1 MDLCNRIHFT
11 LVKSPPSFLHR
22 RQHRR
27 ASFNLNRHTPSFSV
41 SSDFKRRES
50 IAEALQQEALQTLE
64 WDAVCKQLSSFTS
77 TSMGRFAAENGNVVI
92 GRSLEESQM
101 LLEQTNSAT
110 RLFGKELDFSGIE
123 DVNGIVCRAVD
134 GEVLSVGEL
143 CALGRTLRSAK
154 GLIEQIEA
162 VSHGSSLQWYSPLL
176 ELFQRCNFQTELEHR
191 IGRCIDCNLLVI
203 LDRASEDLELI
214 RAERRK
220 NRQDLDTL
228 LKKESIRVFQAKGSD
243 RPLVTSRRSRM
254 CVGIRAT
261 HKHFLP
267 GGVVLDASSSGA
279 TYFMEPKD
287 AVELNNMEVK
297 LLNYEKEEER
307 SILRSFSEE
316 IAKAEVEIRY
326 LIDRVLEVD
335 LACARAG
342 YGRWMHGVCPTLN
355 NGRDESLF
363 VDIEGIRHP
372 LLLESS
378 LQSLASDKYNEQG
391 NAVNVDK
398 WPTLDFPVPID
409 LKIGGGITVVVIS
422 GPNTGGKTA
431 SMKTLGLASLMSKAG
446 MYLSA
451 GNQPKIPWFDL
462 VLADI
467 GDHQSLEQS
476 LSTFSGHISRIC
488 KILEVSSKN
497 SLVLIDE
504 IGSGTDPSEGVALS
518 TSILQYLKDRVGLAV
533 ITTHYADLSK
543 LKDNDMRFENAAM
556 EFSLNTLLPTYH
568 ILWGTVG
575 DSNAL
580 TIASSIG
587 FDKRVIERARLWVQ
601 RLDPNKQQERKGL
614 LYLSLMEECQKLE
627 TQAKTAASIYSE
639 IIDLYR
645 EIRDEASDLDN
656 RVLALRSQKTQQ
668 VRRELRTAK
677 AHIEKVLQDFE
688 YQVMNASADQYN
700 TLMRKSESTIMA
712 IVKAHEPSDGYV
724 TKSSDNTAYIPKI
737 GDQVYVK
744 GLGDK
749 VATIVESPGDDET
762 VLVQYGKLRVRVKT
776 ANLRVISNRELNASS
791 ASATMKKKGQQTR
804 DSPSISET
812 RTEEIPFGPAIQTS
826 KNTVDM
832 RGMRVEEA
840 SQYLDMAISS
850 ADSRSVLF
858 IIHGMGT
865 GALKER
871 VYDMLKSNPRIA
883 KFEQEN
889 PMNYGCTVAYIK

>member
-1 MDLCNRIHFT
+1 
-11 LVKSPPSFLHR
+11 
-22 RQHRR
+22 
-27 ASFNLNRHTPSFSV
+27 
-41 SSDFKRRES
+41 
-50 IAEALQQEALQTLE
+50 
-64 WDAVCKQLSSFTS
+64 
-77 TSMGRFAAENGNVVI
+77 
-92 GRSLEESQM
+92 
-101 LLEQTNSAT
+101 
-110 RLFGKELDFSGIE
+110 
-123 DVNGIVCRAVD
+123 
-134 GEVLSVGEL
+134 
-143 CALGRTLRSAK
+143 
-154 GLIEQIEA
+154 
-162 VSHGSSLQWYSPLL
+162 
-176 ELFQRCNFQTELEHR
+176 
-191 IGRCIDCNLLVI
+191 
-203 LDRASEDLELI
+203 
-214 RAERRK
+214 
-220 NRQDLDTL
+220 
-228 LKKESIRVFQAKGSD
+228 
-243 RPLVTSRRSRM
+243 
-254 CVGIRAT
+254 
-261 HKHFLP
+261 
-267 GGVVLDASSSGA
+267 
-279 TYFMEPKD
+279 MEPKD
-287 AVELNNMEVK
+287 SVELNNMEVK

-307 SILRSFSEE
+307 AILRSFSEE

-335 LACARAG
+335 LACARA
-342 YGRWMHGVCPTLN
+342 
-355 NGRDESLF
+355 
-363 VDIEGIRHP
+363 
-372 LLLESS
+372 
-378 LQSLASDKYNEQG
+378 
-391 NAVNVDK
+391 
-398 WPTLDFPVPID
+398 
-409 LKIGGGITVVVIS
+409 

-476 LSTFSGHISRIC
+476 LSTFNGHISRIC

-556 EFSLNTLLPTYH
+556 EFSLNTLLPTYR

-614 LYLSLMEECQKLE
+614 LYLSLMEECQILE
-627 TQAKTAASIYSE
+627 TQAKTSASIYSE

-712 IVKAHEPSDGYV
+712 IVKAHETSDGYV
-724 TKSSDNTAYIPKI
+724 TKSTDNTAYIPKI

-762 VLVQYGKLRVRVKT
+762 VGTVRKV
-776 ANLRVISNRELNASS
+776 
-791 ASATMKKKGQQTR
+791 KGQ
-804 DSPSISET
+804 SEN
-812 RTEEIPFGPAIQTS
+812 S
-826 KNTVDM
+826 
-832 RGMRVEEA
+832 
-840 SQYLDMAISS
+840 
-850 ADSRSVLF
+850 
-858 IIHGMGT
+858 
-865 GALKER
+865 
-871 VYDMLKSNPRIA
+871 
-883 KFEQEN
+883 KFESHF
-889 PMNYGCTVAYIK
+889 K

>member
-1 MDLCNRIHFT
+1 MDVCNRIHFT
-11 LVKSPPSFLHR
+11 LVKSPPSS
-22 RQHRR
+22 
-27 ASFNLNRHTPSFSV
+27 ASFNLNRDTPSFPV

-50 IAEALQQEALQTLE
+50 IAEALQQEALHTLE

-77 TSMGRFAAENGNVVI
+77 TSMGRFAAENGNV
-92 GRSLEESQM
+92 
-101 LLEQTNSAT
+101 
-110 RLFGKELDFSGIE
+110 ELDFSGI
-123 DVNGIVCRAVD
+123 VCPAVD

-154 GLIEQIEA
+154 GLVEQIEA

-191 IGRCIDCNLLVI
+191 IGLCIDWNLLVI
-203 LDRASEDLELI
+203 LDRASEDSEFI
-214 RAERRK
+214 RPERRK

-297 LLNYEKEEER
+297 LLNYEKEEEIA
-307 SILRSFSEE
+307 ILRSFSEE

-363 VDIEGIRHP
+363 LDIEGIRHP

-378 LQSLASDKYNEQG
+378 LQSLASDKYSEQG

-431 SMKTLGLASLMSKAG
+431 SMKTLDLASLLSKAG

-476 LSTFSGHISRIC
+476 FSTFSGHISRIC
-488 KILEVSSKN
+488 KILEVSLKN

-543 LKDNDMRFENAAM
+543 LKDNDMR
-556 EFSLNTLLPTYH
+556 
-568 ILWGTVG
+568 
-575 DSNAL
+575 
-580 TIASSIG
+580 SIG
-587 FDKRVIERARLWVQ
+587 FDKRVTERARLWVQ

-677 AHIEKVLQDFE
+677 TQIEKVLQDFE

-712 IVKAHEPSDGYV
+712 IVKANEPSDGYV

-762 VLVQYGKLRVRVKT
+762 VLVQYGKLRIRVKT

-826 KNTVDM
+826 KNTVDL

-850 ADSRSVLF
+850 TDSRSVLF

-865 GALKER
+865 GALKEG

>member
-1 MDLCNRIHFT
+1 MWDNFFKCT
-11 LVKSPPSFLHR
+11 
-22 RQHRR
+22 
-27 ASFNLNRHTPSFSV
+27 FSTV
-41 SSDFKRRES
+41 
-50 IAEALQQEALQTLE
+50 
-64 WDAVCKQLSSFTS
+64 
-77 TSMGRFAAENGNVVI
+77 
-92 GRSLEESQM
+92 
-101 LLEQTNSAT
+101 
-110 RLFGKELDFSGIE
+110 RLRGPADEI
-123 DVNGIVCRAVD
+123 
-134 GEVLSVGEL
+134 
-143 CALGRTLRSAK
+143 
-154 GLIEQIEA
+154 
-162 VSHGSSLQWYSPLL
+162 
-176 ELFQRCNFQTELEHR
+176 TELEHR
-191 IGRCIDCNLLVI
+191 IGCCIDCNLLVI

-214 RAERRK
+214 RAERRE

-228 LKKESIRVFQAKGSD
+228 LKKEFIRVFQAKGSD

-254 CVGIRAT
+254 CICIRAT
-261 HKHFLP
+261 HKHLLP

-279 TYFMEPKD
+279 TYFMESKD
-287 AVELNNMEVK
+287 SVELNNMEVK

-307 SILRSFSEE
+307 TILRSFSEE

-335 LACARAG
+335 LACARAS

-372 LLLESS
+372 LLLKSS
-378 LQSLASDKYNEQG
+378 LQSLADVLSPKAGTSDKYNEQG

-398 WPTLDFPVPID
+398 WPTLDFLVPID

-422 GPNTGGKTA
+422 GPNTGGNTA

-462 VLADI
+462 VLAGI
-467 GDHQSLEQS
+467 GDHQ
-476 LSTFSGHISRIC
+476 
-488 KILEVSSKN
+488 ILEVSSKN

-556 EFSLNTLLPTYH
+556 EFSLNTLLPTYR

-580 TIASSIG
+580 TIDSSIG

-601 RLDPNKQQERKGL
+601 RLDPNKQQERCICTPTMNKGPTAHVGQLRPKATWHYKLGINTCKLTWLAYCLSAHVKGQPNMLGSVMGFAQRSPGGVWMSSLSPPNLKFNKRKGL

-712 IVKAHEPSDGYV
+712 IVKAHETSDGYV
-724 TKSSDNTAYIPKI
+724 TKSTDNTAYIPKI

-749 VATIVESPGDDET
+749 VASIVESPGDDET

-791 ASATMKKKGQQTR
+791 ASATKKKKGQQTR

-812 RTEEIPFGPAIQTS
+812 RTEEILFRPAIQTS
-826 KNTVDM
+826 KNTVDLH
-832 RGMRVEEA
+832 GIRVEEA
-840 SQYLDMAISS
+840 SQYLDMAISLS
-850 ADSRSVLF
+850 STDSRSVLF

>member
-1 MDLCNRIHFT
+1 MDVCNRIHFT
-11 LVKSPPSFLHR
+11 LVKSPPSS
-22 RQHRR
+22 
-27 ASFNLNRHTPSFSV
+27 ASFNLNRDTPSFPV

-50 IAEALQQEALQTLE
+50 IAEALQQEALHTLE

-77 TSMGRFAAENGNVVI
+77 TSMGRFAAENGNV
-92 GRSLEESQM
+92 
-101 LLEQTNSAT
+101 
-110 RLFGKELDFSGIE
+110 ELDFSGI
-123 DVNGIVCRAVD
+123 VCPAVD

-154 GLIEQIEA
+154 GLVEQIEA

-191 IGRCIDCNLLVI
+191 IGLCIDWNLLVI
-203 LDRASEDLELI
+203 LDRASEDSEFI
-214 RAERRK
+214 RPERRK

-297 LLNYEKEEER
+297 LLNYEKEEEIA
-307 SILRSFSEE
+307 ILRSFSEE

-363 VDIEGIRHP
+363 LDIEGIRHP

-378 LQSLASDKYNEQG
+378 LQSLASDKYSEQG

-431 SMKTLGLASLMSKAG
+431 SMKTLDLASLLSKAG

-476 LSTFSGHISRIC
+476 FSTFSGHISRIC
-488 KILEVSSKN
+488 KILEVSLKN

-543 LKDNDMRFENAAM
+543 LKDNDMR
-556 EFSLNTLLPTYH
+556 
-568 ILWGTVG
+568 
-575 DSNAL
+575 
-580 TIASSIG
+580 SIG
-587 FDKRVIERARLWVQ
+587 FDKRVTERARLWVQ

-677 AHIEKVLQDFE
+677 TQIEKVLQDFE

-712 IVKAHEPSDGYV
+712 IVKANEPSDGYV

-762 VLVQYGKLRVRVKT
+762 VLVQYGKLRIRVKT

-826 KNTVDM
+826 KNTVDL

-850 ADSRSVLF
+850 TDSRSVLF

-865 GALKER
+865 GALKEG

-883 KFEQEN
+883 KFEHEI